1 MARHAPG
8 RPVSAFRVIY
18 KAILVAVTLLCLAS
32 IGGAMAGAAPI
43 LLPLLWLAARHAGAW
58 GRGGWIALAALAA
71 AEAAWIYAYWVYG
84 GESILLLWTPI
95 AAAVLVVV
103 IFTGT
108 LTPSDRRGRSFPR
121 EVR

>member
-1 MARHAPG
+1 MRTPE
-8 RPVSAFRVIY
+8 RPVSAVDVICRV
-18 KAILVAVTLLCLAS
+18 ILVAATLICLAS

-43 LLPLLWLAARHAGAW
+43 LLPLLWLAARHSGTW
-58 GRGGWIALAALAA
+58 GRGAWISLAALSA
-71 AEAAWIYAYWVYG
+71 AEAAWIYAYWLYG
-84 GESILLLWTPI
+84 RGSILLLWMPI

-108 LTPSDRRGRSFPR
+108 LTQPDGGGSSFPR